1 MSETTAASRPDTGAS
16 IVPHTKIAE
25 TPSNLPIHLTSFVG
39 RQAELAAVS
48 AHLVGRRLVTL
59 TGVGGS
65 GKTRLA
71 ARLAADQVGRW
82 PDGVYW
88 VELETVADPAQVAD
102 VVAATVGV
110 LVEPVQGPLRSLT
123 AQLRNRRMLV
133 FLDNCE
139 QVLAGAAKVAEALL
153 RSSAEVTV
161 LTTSREPLGL
171 AGETVW
177 RVPPLSED
185 DAFALFLERASLVRP
200 CFSLDASSEA
210 AVRTMCARLDGIPL
224 ALELAAAWLRTLTPQ
239 QIEAG
244 LDDRFALLV
253 RSPRGAVPRQQTLAA
268 SIEWSHALLDESDR
282 IVLRRLAVF
291 AGGFGVEAARA
302 VAAAGALARDD
313 VIHALG
319 RLVDK
324 SLVVAEERNGESRYR
339 LLETIRQYA
348 ADRLA
353 EAGEVQ
359 ATRDRHLGH
368 FLALAE
374 AIDPELQRDMDAWRT
389 QLEREHDNLRAALD
403 WGLAASDPEPGRR
416 LAAKLPW
423 LWHLH
428 RHGHEGIEFLRRAV
442 ERAPNDRSTLQAR
455 LLTGIALVA
464 DTASPLGLEY
474 DAAQRAL
481 AIATEQGD
489 EQLRAL
495 CLTLSAVGQFYTDFD
510 AAWRLSVDALRA
522 AEVTGDALLTDATR
536 ALQGIILH
544 LRDCHEAAEP
554 LLRSAVE
561 GLCHRHRGIA
571 ATTLSFQASGALY
584 TGQIDLARRL
594 AEQAIQTAEPLG
606 DYLRVGST
614 RSVLAIVRGLAG
626 DVDGGLQLMRP
637 VLRLIENA
645 ANDVFVP
652 EMARTMGA
660 LHLWRGDPEQAA
672 TWFGRE
678 ARSTDRGAETWLA
691 AQSLPGLGAALAC
704 LGRFDKA
711 HSVLDR
717 AVSAARGLGM
727 PRILADALEQQA
739 HLAVADEDRAIELHH
754 AALTERVEHGL
765 RTFYVDSLEALATLG
780 ARAGRVSTAVRVL
793 AASDQARASMAY
805 PHSPAR
811 RRTYEATVGSLRAAL
826 GDRPFTQAW
835 AEGARLSL
843 DEAVAY
849 VRRSRGTRRRPSTGW
864 GSLTPTELDIVRLV
878 IDGLS
883 NPEMAD
889 RLLMSRETVKTHLSH
904 VYAKLGIANRTEL
917 AALASARLAKG

>member
-48 AHLVGRRLVTL
+48 ALLVGRRLVTL

-200 CFSLDASSEA
+200 CFTLDASSEA

-353 EAGEVQ
+353 EAGEVH

-455 LLTGIALVA
+455 LPRRNEPWRSPPNRATSNCARCASHCRRSGSSTPTSTLPGGSASMPSVPPRSPAMPCSLMQRGPCRASSSTSG
-464 DTASPLGLEY
+464 TATKQPNRSCDPPSKG
-474 DAAQRAL
+474 
-481 AIATEQGD
+481 
-489 EQLRAL
+489 
-495 CLTLSAVGQFYTDFD
+495 
-510 AAWRLSVDALRA
+510 SVIVIGGSRQPPSRSRRA
-522 AEVTGDALLTDATR
+522 AHCTPARSIWPGASR
-536 ALQGIILH
+536 N
-544 LRDCHEAAEP
+544 RP
-554 LLRSAVE
+554 SRPPSRSATTSGWAPPGACSRSSVVS
-561 GLCHRHRGIA
+561 R
-571 ATTLSFQASGALY
+571 AT
-584 TGQIDLARRL
+584 
-594 AEQAIQTAEPLG
+594 
-606 DYLRVGST
+606 
-614 RSVLAIVRGLAG
+614 
-626 DVDGGLQLMRP
+626 
-637 VLRLIENA
+637 
-645 ANDVFVP
+645 
-652 EMARTMGA
+652 
-660 LHLWRGDPEQAA
+660 
-672 TWFGRE
+672 
-678 ARSTDRGAETWLA
+678 
-691 AQSLPGLGAALAC
+691 
-704 LGRFDKA
+704 
-711 HSVLDR
+711 
-717 AVSAARGLGM
+717 
-727 PRILADALEQQA
+727 
-739 HLAVADEDRAIELHH
+739 
-754 AALTERVEHGL
+754 
-765 RTFYVDSLEALATLG
+765 
-780 ARAGRVSTAVRVL
+780 STA
-793 AASDQARASMAY
+793 
-805 PHSPAR
+805 
-811 RRTYEATVGSLRAAL
+811 GSSSC
-826 GDRPFTQAW
+826 G
-835 AEGARLSL
+835 
-843 DEAVAY
+843 
-849 VRRSRGTRRRPSTGW
+849 PSC
-864 GSLTPTELDIVRLV
+864 D
-878 IDGLS
+878 
-883 NPEMAD
+883 
-889 RLLMSRETVKTHLSH
+889 
-904 VYAKLGIANRTEL
+904 
-917 AALASARLAKG
+917 